1 MRFSCK
7 SHIKELEGNETVSV
21 ERELVPWPAFS
32 AADDSG
38 KIGFVDAKCGVDG
51 KLSPSVEDYTCT
63 RDCQAPQI
71 DRSIMVGSLIASYS
85 AMCRTFSIFS
95 MCSRARVWVGNIL

>member
-7 SHIKELEGNETVSV
+7 SHVKELEGNETVSV

-38 KIGFVDAKCGVDG
+38 KIAFVDAKCGVDG
-51 KLSPSVEDYTCT
+51 KFSPSVEDYTCT

-71 DRSIMVGSLIASYS
+71 DRSIMVGGHTLILDVNFDEDVLILAQTY
-85 AMCRTFSIFS
+85 IFH
-95 MCSRARVWVGNIL
+95 VL

>member
-38 KIGFVDAKCGVDG
+38 KIAFVDAKCGVDG
-51 KLSPSVEDYTCT
+51 KFSPSVEDYTCT

-71 DRSIMVGSLIASYS
+71 DRSIMVGSHSCMLIHS
-85 AMCRTFSIFS
+85 
-95 MCSRARVWVGNIL
+95 